1 MNRIFEGFSEIT
13 SSRLILLVSIFLI
26 AFGNV
31 TFFSNIVSV
40 YQINLKNSLFLLSL
54 AIVFGGVTVLF
65 LSLLCHKYTIKPVL
79 IAVLLLSSS
88 VSYFMDSYNVVIDE
102 AMIRNIVSTDA
113 AESFDLISVKMVL
126 YIALLGILPSV
137 FVYRVKIIDSGF
149 RKNLISR
156 AKLMLVILLSVVA
169 VIVMLGNFYASF
181 FREHKPLRYY
191 TNPTFYIYS
200 AISYVSGC
208 SEVHDHKLKMIADDV
223 KPPAVDPHRELM
235 IFVLGETARA
245 DRFSLNGYQRET
257 NPLLKQKHV
266 VSFPDFWACGTST
279 SVSVPC
285 MFSIFGHDEF
295 SHDKALETENLL
307 DVLKRSGDNVL
318 WLDNNSDSKGVALRV
333 PYQNYRSPESNPKC
347 DIECRD
353 EGMLS
358 SIQEYIDEHDQG
370 DIFIVLHQMGSH
382 GPAYY
387 KRYTS
392 AFEKF
397 TPSCHT
403 NQLEDC
409 SKKEL
414 DNTYDNGILYTDY
427 FLAKVIDLLES
438 NNDKFEPA
446 MFYVSDHGESL
457 GEHGLYL
464 HGMPYFIAP
473 EEQLHVPAI
482 MWFGKNYDGV
492 DEAFLEKRKSMKYSH
507 DNIFHT
513 VLDFMEIDTSI
524 YNKSLDILRAD

>member
-1 MNRIFEGFSEIT
+1 MNSLFKGFTEIT
-13 SSRLILLVSIFLI
+13 GSRLILLVSTFLI

-31 TFFSNIVSV
+31 TFFSNIVGV
-40 YQINLKNSLFLLSL
+40 YPVNLKNSLFLLSL
-54 AIVFGGVTVLF
+54 VIVFGGVTVLF
-65 LSLLCHKYTIKPVL
+65 LSFICHKYTIKLVL
-79 IAVLLLSSS
+79 IIVLLVSSLA
-88 VSYFMDSYNVVIDE
+88 SYFMDSYSLIIDE
-102 AMIRNIVSTDA
+102 AMIRNVISTDT
-113 AESFDLISVKMVL
+113 AESLDLISLKMIL
-126 YIALLGILPSV
+126 YIALLGVLPSV
-137 FVYRVKIIDSGF
+137 FVYRIKVTDRGL
-149 RKNLISR
+149 RKNLLSR
-156 AKLMLVILLSVVA
+156 MKLILLTLVSVVLVI
-169 VIVMLGNFYASF
+169 VILGDFYASF

-191 TNPTFYIYS
+191 SNPTFYIHSVLRYIN
-200 AISYVSGC
+200 AAT
-208 SEVHDHKLKMIADDV
+208 EVHAQALKMIEDDV
-223 KPPAVDPHRELM
+223 KAPAVDPHRELM
-235 IFVLGETARA
+235 IFVVGETARA

-266 VSFPDFWACGTST
+266 VSFPNFWACGTST
-279 SVSVPC
+279 AVSVPC
-285 MFSIFGHDEF
+285 MFSIFTHDEF

-333 PYQNYRSPESNPKC
+333 PHQNYRLPENNPNC

-353 EGMLS
+353 EGMLAH
-358 SIQEYIDEHDQG
+358 IQEYIDEHDQG

-409 SKKEL
+409 SKEQI

-427 FLAKVIDLLES
+427 FLANVIDLLER

-482 MWFGKNYDGV
+482 MWFGKNYHGV
-492 DEAFLEKRKSMKYSH
+492 DEAFLEKIKSIKYSH

-513 VLDFMEIDTSI
+513 VLDFMEVDTSI
-524 YNKSLDILRAD
+524 YNKSLDILSVD

>member
-1 MNRIFEGFSEIT
+1 MNSIFKEFTEIT
-13 SSRLILLVSIFLI
+13 SSRLILLVSAFLI
-26 AFGNV
+26 VFGNV
-31 TFFSNIVSV
+31 TFFSNVVAV
-40 YQINLKNSLFLLSL
+40 YPLNLKNSLFLLSL
-54 AIVFGGVTVLF
+54 IIVFGGVSVLL
-65 LSLLCHKYTIKPVL
+65 LSFVCHKYTIKPVL
-79 IAVLLLSSS
+79 ITVLLLSSS
-88 VSYFMDSYNVVIDE
+88 ASYFMDSYSLIIDE
-102 AMIRNIVSTDA
+102 AMIRNIISTDA
-113 AESFDLISVKMVL
+113 AETLDLISLKMIL
-126 YIALLGILPSV
+126 YIVLLGVLPSV
-137 FVYRVKIIDSGF
+137 FVYRIKVTDRGF
-149 RKNLISR
+149 RKNLLSR
-156 AKLMLVILLSVVA
+156 MKLILLTLVSVVLVI
-169 VIVMLGNFYASF
+169 VILGDFYASF

-191 TNPTFYIYS
+191 ANPSFYIHS
-200 AISYVSGC
+200 ALRYIDGAT
-208 SEVHDHKLKMIADDV
+208 EVHAQALRMIEDDV
-223 KPPAVDPHRELM
+223 KAPAVDPHRELM
-235 IFVLGETARA
+235 IFVVGETARA

-257 NPLLKQKHV
+257 NPMLRQKNV

-279 SVSVPC
+279 AVSVPC
-285 MFSIFGHDEF
+285 MFSIFNHDEF

-333 PYQNYRSPESNPKC
+333 PYQNYRSPENNPNC

-358 SIQEYIDEHDQG
+358 HIQEYIDEHDQG

-409 SKKEL
+409 SKEQI
-414 DNTYDNGILYTDY
+414 DNTYDNGVLYTDY
-427 FLAKVIDLLES
+427 FLAKVIDLLER

-482 MWFGKNYDGV
+482 MWFGKNYHGV
-492 DEAFLEKRKSMKYSH
+492 DESFLEKRKSIKYSH

-513 VLDFMEIDTSI
+513 VLDFMEVDTSI
-524 YNKSLDILRAD
+524 YNESLDILLTE